1 MALCLQRSSGRS
13 WRVCRHPDWLSV
25 PTPNGSGARAG
36 HAVSEPTAGGPG
48 GAPIQVA
55 DEAAHKL
62 PESLFRVARVDLE
75 VTIAF

>member
-1 MALCLQRSSGRS
+1 M
-13 WRVCRHPDWLSV
+13 
-25 PTPNGSGARAG
+25 
-36 HAVSEPTAGGPG
+36 SEPTAGGPG